1 MRNLIKN
8 IINFLPYEIKFFR
21 MICKPLMILFR
32 QIERPFY
39 LKIKNLN
46 FKLYPSKSL
55 HQTGIALYPRIIEK
69 KMLATINKN
78 VKHKGIFIDLG
89 SHSGFYAL
97 KIYQDLKKISKSY
110 AFEIDP
116 FSIKIIKENIKINNL
131 SKFIKIIDQAV
142 SGHKLSYTFVPNLKN
157 RGSSFIKINT
167 RKSAKKTITLSG
179 WFNKRINKKIAEIK
193 MDIEGQEYEVLKD
206 LFKNIK
212 KKFLPDVI
220 VIEINPSFKN
230 SKKIKNFLSKNNY
243 VLNGKESLNFAF
255 IRNS

>member
-8 IINFLPYEIKFFR
+8 IINFLPYEIKVFR
-21 MICKPLMILFR
+21 VICRPLLILFR

-55 HQTGIALYPRIIEK
+55 HQTGIALYTRIVEK
-69 KMLATINKN
+69 KMLATIIQNI
-78 VKHKGIFIDLG
+78 KHKGIFIDLG

-97 KIYQDLKKISKSY
+97 KIYKELKKVSESY

-116 FSIKIIKENIKINNL
+116 FSIKTIKDNIKINNL
-131 SKFIKIIDQAV
+131 SKFIKIVDQAV
-142 SGHKLSYTFVPNLKN
+142 SGHEFSYTFVPNLKN
-157 RGSSFIKINT
+157 RGSSFIKMNI
-167 RKSAKKTITLSG
+167 RKSAKKTITLSS
-179 WFNKRINKKIAEIK
+179 WFNNKINKKIAAIK
-193 MDIEGQEYEVLKD
+193 MDIEGQEYEVLID

-220 VIEINPSFKN
+220 VVEINPNFKN
-230 SKKIKNFLSKNNY
+230 SKKIKRILSKNSY
-243 VLNGKESLNFAF
+243 VLKTKESLNFAF
-255 IRNS
+255 IRK